1 MHKMA
6 QKSRLLEVE
15 TGLSV
20 SRTGLEHCTARC
32 LRAGGRA
39 DCNQGVSRGSAPET
53 GMGMTEGHGC
63 PCLTEQWSWGDTSAM
78 REEAIGNS
86 MAAYLRSFRAKGT
99 QPLGCLFFL
108 GVRGLSWALPG
119 GHSSHVQ
126 SLWKTPYAHV
136 SFLRCHIHRHKCP
149 FLCRMEVKVSGL
161 LAAWQPSRLRT
172 PLSRGHRAGFL
183 LSNRGE
189 CLGSDP
195 WGACGREPVHGA
207 HHCSLWVSE
216 FEKRG
221 CPL

>member
-1 MHKMA
+1 MPGCLKEESHKLACVLSGATDRTQSLLVHKMA

-99 QPLGCLFFL
+99 QPLGCLFVSWSQRPEL
-108 GVRGLSWALPG
+108 GPTRGTFFPCPELMEDTICTCVLPEVP
-119 GHSSHVQ
+119 HSQ
-126 SLWKTPYAHV
+126 TQM
-136 SFLRCHIHRHKCP
+136 P
-149 FLCRMEVKVSGL
+149 F
-161 LAAWQPSRLRT
+161 
-172 PLSRGHRAGFL
+172 PL
-183 LSNRGE
+183 
-189 CLGSDP
+189 
-195 WGACGREPVHGA
+195 
-207 HHCSLWVSE
+207 
-216 FEKRG
+216 
-221 CPL
+221 

>member
-1 MHKMA
+1 VKERRTWLSMSHRAMA
-6 QKSRLLEVE
+6 VGIHQ
-15 TGLSV
+15 
-20 SRTGLEHCTARC
+20 C
-32 LRAGGRA
+32 
-39 DCNQGVSRGSAPET
+39 
-53 GMGMTEGHGC
+53 
-63 PCLTEQWSWGDTSAM
+63 M

-99 QPLGCLFFL
+99 QPLGCLFVSWSQRPEL
-108 GVRGLSWALPG
+108 GPTM

-126 SLWKTPYAHV
+126 SLWKILYAHV